1 MTESAGMP
9 ETKLPEEIA
18 PFDVPW
24 ISGQTTTGDNMVMLD
39 TGDLKVGEPAFVVA
53 KCPTP
58 EFAQYIA
65 YMHTM
70 LLKGSKM
77 FDSNIEGILQGYA
90 TNTIPQ
96 PAEQPP
102 AETGGYL

>member
-1 MTESAGMP
+1 MTETPPVEA
-9 ETKLPEEIA
+9 IA

-24 ISGQTTTGDNMVMLD
+24 VAAQTQDSAHVVLLD
-39 TGDLKVGEPAFVVA
+39 TGDLKIGEPAFVIA
-53 KCPTP
+53 RCPTP

-65 YMHTM
+65 HMHTM
-70 LLKGSKM
+70 LLKGSKL

-90 TNTIPQ
+90 ANTIPK
-96 PAEQPP
+96 PANQPP